1 MQVPR
6 ALVVIVVTV
15 LVLMLVATLVIDP
28 AQGANLDCFGVP
40 PTLGGLIGLH

>member
-6 ALVVIVVTV
+6 ALVMVVVAV

-28 AQGANLDCFGVP
+28 AQG
-40 PTLGGLIGLH
+40 